1 VRYPNNTRVPTTDGV
16 DYTTT
21 DNEYIMEATPDFQNL
36 TWVGKAPFCNTDSN
50 SCKTDIN
57 AGWNFAGM
65 YDGSEGMG
73 IGINTKNGTDD
84 CRCAGCA
91 YGNRHT
97 LCYWKAAGGQ
107 MNTCPGVTELSDNS
121 APLANVP
128 PQNTMGPLKNTKFKG
143 KYLPVNENDA
153 SLTAKNRANTNALWV
168 FNLPLRWQVWE
179 GERLGPV
186 STASSLYYSATYDL
200 DYISLTSPTPQ
211 LKRLKAPVLK
221 GAPPPLPP
229 PATQGTGGGLLYC
242 FFYGD
247 YVAADDKPETIART
261 DVLWI
266 FNQIDFTL
274 TDPNDFPVPLT
285 RCDAA
290 AFICPNTVRIG
301 PLPNYYSKYYYGMF
315 DPKSGVEYDAVCRSV
330 NEDFFILHRDL
341 INNPDSWLNR
351 LTPKLMAKPLFGVTV
366 SWTEVPGTA
375 KFTLGYTSD
384 PVYKLVNGGDQ
395 YIAGFRG
402 VISAPNQNVVQMSK
416 PRANGIPNW
425 PVITGFKSMN
435 ESFWAPI
442 SPPPRNSTRWTLRGL
457 SNPHQGNNRYGFDAS
472 AYGDNVDS
480 QESTFLVSTTLIG
493 QQPIE
498 TFVPPKPLYGIQ
510 VSWTPV
516 DKWAEFTRGYFDG
529 AKDGLNSRGV
539 ISAANQV
546 LPTFKWGVVQ
556 YPADKK
562 PAFWAPVLT
571 DSTNQ
576 NDPEWMEEGITFV
589 APNTQN
595 ATPYD
600 ITTDNTSLVGTVLVN
615 LKKVIT
621 VSDHTDADFTAD
633 FARGIVKCMYP
644 KNLIDSPT
652 KLANL
657 TSLITSPVVYKN
669 KDGAVTATLPSQIH
683 PEMGDKLAAEY
694 CTQEVKTCVNSAY
707 TPGVP
712 MVACSRFRS
721 SGEDGNACRAWA
733 AARPAAADKA
743 YEDYCLKYS
752 ANQDCDCL
760 SRQEVAGVDKKL
772 RQSYVDTAQP
782 VIPGTAME
790 VADRC
795 WYMPCKNKG
804 AYSLVTT
811 EIAEAKCPEKI
822 CKQVVG
828 GWAGR
833 DVNLNNVDVTMD
845 CRDEYKA
852 ELDGKYTCSG
862 NSCVAA
868 TAPKDAFPSLAA
880 CSAACGNVRPTPPGP
895 GPSPSGPG
903 LSGGAI
909 AGISVGCI
917 VFVIIIIVIAVTTK
931 KKIAAP

>member
-1 VRYPNNTRVPTTDGV
+1 
-16 DYTTT
+16 
-21 DNEYIMEATPDFQNL
+21 
-36 TWVGKAPFCNTDSN
+36 
-50 SCKTDIN
+50 
-57 AGWNFAGM
+57 
-65 YDGSEGMG
+65 
-73 IGINTKNGTDD
+73 
-84 CRCAGCA
+84 
-91 YGNRHT
+91 
-97 LCYWKAAGGQ
+97 
-107 MNTCPGVTELSDNS
+107 MNTCPGLEDLSDNS
-121 APLANVP
+121 PALDNVA
-128 PQNTMGPLKNTKFKG
+128 PQNTMGPLNGTKFRG

-153 SLTAKNRANTNALWV
+153 ELTSRNRANTNALWV
-168 FNLPLRWQVWE
+168 FNLPARWQKWA
-179 GERLGPV
+179 GDNPGPV

-221 GAPPPLPP
+221 AVPPPLPP
-229 PATQGTGGGLLYC
+229 PATQGAGGGELFC
-242 FFYGD
+242 TFYGD
-247 YVAADDKPETIART
+247 YVAADDLPETIART
-261 DVLWI
+261 DVLWV
-266 FNQIDFTL
+266 FSQIDFNL
-274 TDPNDFPVPLT
+274 TNPNEKPQPIT
-285 RCDAA
+285 SCMYG

-301 PLPNYYSKYYYGMF
+301 PLPYYYSKHYYGMF
-315 DPKSGVEYDAVCRSV
+315 DPDPAYDAICRSV
-330 NEDFFILHRDL
+330 SVEFCDVRQEL
-341 INNPDSWLNR
+341 ITNPNSWVNN
-351 LTPKLMAKPLFGVTV
+351 LTPKLKAKPLFGVTV
-366 SWTEVPGTA
+366 SWTPIQGTA

-402 VISAPNQNVVQMSK
+402 VISAPNQNVVQMSPS
-416 PRANGIPNW
+416 PRANGIGGW
-425 PVITGFKSMN
+425 PLITGFKSMN

-442 SPPPRNSTRWTLRGL
+442 LPPPRNSTKWTLRGL
-457 SNPHQGNNRYGFDAS
+457 SNPYQGNNRLGFDAS
-472 AYGDNVDS
+472 AFDDNFNS
-480 QESTFLVSTTLIG
+480 KASTFLVSTTLVG
-493 QQPIE
+493 SQPSE

-516 DKWAEFTRGYFDG
+516 DKWGKFTRGYFNGAEDG
-529 AKDGLNSRGV
+529 TNVRGV

-546 LPTFKWGVVQ
+546 LPTFKWGFVP

-562 PAFWAPVLT
+562 PAFWAPVIT

-576 NDPEWMEEGITFV
+576 NDKEWMEEGITFV
-589 APNTQN
+589 APNIQN

-615 LKKVIT
+615 LRKVIT

-633 FARGIVKCMYP
+633 FARGKVACTYP
-644 KNLIDSPT
+644 KNLIDTPT

-657 TSLITSPVVYKN
+657 TSLITSPMVYKN
-669 KDGAVTATLPSQIH
+669 KDGGVTATLPSQIH

-694 CTQEVKTCVNSAY
+694 CTQEVTTCVNSAY

-721 SGEDGNACRAWA
+721 SGEDGVACRAWA

-743 YEDYCLKYS
+743 YEDYCFKHS

-760 SRQEVAGVDKKL
+760 SRQEVAGVDRKL

-811 EIAEAKCPEKI
+811 EIAEAKCPDKI

-828 GWAGR
+828 GWAQR

-862 NSCVAA
+862 ISCVAA

-880 CSAACGNVRPTPPGP
+880 CREKCGTRPPG
-895 GPSPSGPG
+895 PSGPG
-903 LSGGAI
+903 LSVGAI
-909 AGISVGCI
+909 SGIAVGSV
-917 VFVIIIIVIAVTTK
+917 VFVIIIIVIAVVASK
-931 KKIAAP
+931 KAKKIAAP